1 MGINIILPLIIGMAL
16 MVSLGSQVV
25 PSFVEQMKVAKVEN
39 RTISNQNLIKDAI
52 VRYIKME
59 KKVPKDLGELKTYGI
74 LKDYH
79 ESNLFGGGY
88 EFFIDKKKG
97 TLKIRTT
104 INDTS
109 ATKYFSNSFKFPNK
123 PYCFKTIKNIVN
135 GVSVES
141 CENNLWETFYLL
153 DEDTFKSIPVLEVG
167 SIEWIEDKYSEA
179 NLGKKIDEATLVG
192 GEKDYVY
199 NEEKNTLEE
208 YVYNNTTKEWDKID
222 EVVGIEDIVIDKVN
236 GNIISLF
243 SFDNMLKRMYNLAYQ
258 HLKDVMVED
267 DSYSYVS
274 HYYDGITKHSYSIFY
289 LDEDWNNYFDFEN
302 EFNENGDIIN
312 TIFYDNT
319 INDPIKEKPYMDYYE
334 NYKNITKN
342 HKLYSRIQSNGKN
355 TSLGSYGVV
364 PNGNFDIEIEIYP
377 SEYCSFNTD
386 EAKNGSLELYLYL
399 DRNLSFENQPC
410 LKEFQSYKEGFYKL
424 RLWNGL
430 NNELRKTYDYPELLD
445 YLPK

>member
-1 MGINIILPLIIGMAL
+1 MGINIILPLIMGIAMT
-16 MVSLGSQVV
+16 VIIGSQVA

-59 KKVPKDLGELKTYGI
+59 KKVPKDLEELKTYG
-74 LKDYH
+74 LLRDYH
-79 ESNLFGGGY
+79 ESNIFGGGY
-88 EFFIDKKKG
+88 SFIIDKKKG
-97 TLKIRTT
+97 TLKIFTT
-104 INDTS
+104 INDNG
-109 ATKYFSNSFKFPNK
+109 AGKYFSNSFKFPNK
-123 PYCFKTIKNIVN
+123 PNC
-135 GVSVES
+135 VELVGET
-141 CENNLWETFYLL
+141 CKDNLWETFYLL
-153 DEDTFKSIPVLEVG
+153 DEDTFKSLPTPPEVG

-208 YVYNNTTKEWDKID
+208 YVYNNITKEWDKID
-222 EVVGIEDIVIDKVN
+222 EVVGIEDIVIDKEN

-267 DSYSYVS
+267 GSYSYVS
-274 HYYDGITKHSYSIFY
+274 HYYDGITKFSWSIFY
-289 LDEDWNNYFDFEN
+289 LDEDWDFYFDFEN
-302 EFNENGDIIN
+302 EFNKNGDVIN

-319 INDPIKEKPYMDYYE
+319 VNDPIKEKPYMDYYE

-364 PNGNFDIEIEIYP
+364 PNGYFDIEIEVYP
-377 SEYCSFNTD
+377 NEYCVFDTD
-386 EAKNGSLELYLYL
+386 EAKNGSLELFIYL
-399 DRNLSFENQPC
+399 DRELPFNQQPC
-410 LKEFQSYKEGFYKL
+410 LKEFPSYQEGFYKL
-424 RLWNGL
+424 KLWNGKSGAERVEY
-430 NNELRKTYDYPELLD
+430 NYPELLN
-445 YLPK
+445 YLPQ

>member
-1 MGINIILPLIIGMAL
+1 MGINIILPLIMGIAMT
-16 MVSLGSQVV
+16 VIIGSQVA
-25 PSFVEQMKVAKVEN
+25 PSYIEKIKIAKVEN

-59 KKVPKDLGELKTYGI
+59 GKIPTKLDDLKT
-74 LKDYH
+74 LLLMENQHND
-79 ESNLFGGGY
+79 NLFNGDYTY
-88 EFFIDKKKG
+88 ELVKLPDG
-97 TLKIRTT
+97 RYNGVLKIFTT
-104 INDTS
+104 INDEG
-109 ATKYFSNSFKFPNK
+109 AGKYFSNSFKFPSK
-123 PYCFKTIKNIVN
+123 PKCVEIKKIIVN
-135 GVSVES
+135 GVNVES
-141 CENNLWETFYLL
+141 CKDNLWETFYLL

-167 SIEWIEDKYSEA
+167 SIEWVKDKYSED

-192 GEKDYVY
+192 GEKDYAY
-199 NEEKNTLEE
+199 NEEKNTLGE

-267 DSYSYVS
+267 GSYSYVL
-274 HYYDGITKHSYSIFY
+274 HYYKDTTKYSRSVFY
-289 LDEDWNNYFDFEN
+289 LDKDENNRFDFEN
-302 EFNENGDIIN
+302 EFNKNGDIIN
-312 TIFYDNT
+312 TIFNDNT

-342 HKLYSRIQSNGKN
+342 HKLYSGIESNGKN
-355 TSLGSYGVV
+355 TNFGSYGVV
-364 PNGNFDIEIEIYP
+364 PNGYFGISIEVYPNVYCYFD
-377 SEYCSFNTD
+377 TD
-386 EAKNGSLELYLYL
+386 EAKNGSLELYFYL

-424 RLWNGL
+424 RLWK
-430 NNELRKTYDYPELLD
+430 NELTYDYPELLD
-445 YLPK
+445 HLPK